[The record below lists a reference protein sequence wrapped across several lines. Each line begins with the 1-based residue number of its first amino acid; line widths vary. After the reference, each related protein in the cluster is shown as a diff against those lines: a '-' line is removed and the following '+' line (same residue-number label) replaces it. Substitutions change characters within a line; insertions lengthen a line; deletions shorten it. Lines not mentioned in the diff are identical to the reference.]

1 MLKQILLPN
10 YFKLIGW
17 ILLIPSAILGFFLM
31 LSDLESTLKIN
42 SKVFALYN
50 DQIMGSQR
58 HTGIISTDITNTL
71 VGVFFIL
78 GAMMVGFSKE
88 KKEDEYVANLRLSSL
103 MWAVWVNYVLLL
115 LSFIFIYG
123 MGFFHVMI
131 YNMFTVLIIF
141 IGRFNIKLFI
151 NRMIPA
157 DEK

>member
-10 YFKLIGW
+10 QFKMLGW
-17 ILLIPSAILGFFLM
+17 ILLVPSAILGFLLM

-157 DEK
+157 NEK

>member
-1 MLKQILLPN
+1 MLRQILLPN
-10 YFKLIGW
+10 RFKLIGW
-17 ILLIPSAILGFFLM
+17 ILLIPAAILGFLLM
-31 LSDLESTLKIN
+31 LGDLESKLKIN

-50 DQIMGSQR
+50 DEIMGSER
-58 HTGIISTDITNTL
+58 HTGIISTDITITL

-78 GAMMVGFSKE
+78 GALMVGFSKE
-88 KKEDEYVANLRLSSL
+88 KKEDEYVANLRFSSL

-141 IGRFNIKLFI
+141 IGRFNIILLK
-151 NRMIPA
+151 NKMIST

>member
-1 MLKQILLPN
+1 MFKQILLPN
-10 YFKLIGW
+10 RFKLIGW
-17 ILLIPSAILGFFLM
+17 IMLIPSALLGFLLM
-31 LSDLESTLKIN
+31 LSDLESKLAIN

-50 DQIMGSQR
+50 DEILGDKN
-58 HTGIISTDITNTL
+58 HFGIISTDITNTL
-71 VGVFFIL
+71 VGVVFIL

-88 KKEDEYVANLRLSSL
+88 KQEDEYIANLRLSSL
-103 MWAVWVNYVLLL
+103 MWAVWVNYVLLF

-141 IGRFNIKLFI
+141 IGRFNVILLK
-151 NRMIPA
+151 NKMIST

>member
-10 YFKLIGW
+10 QFKLIGW
-17 ILLIPSAILGFFLM
+17 ILLVPSAFFGFFLM

-50 DQIMGSQR
+50 DEIMGSQR

-103 MWAVWVNYVLLL
+103 MWAVWVNYLLLL

>member
-10 YFKLIGW
+10 QFKLLGW
-17 ILLIPSAILGFFLM
+17 ILLVPSAIFGFFLM

-50 DQIMGSQR
+50 DEIIGSQR

>member
-10 YFKLIGW
+10 RFKLVGW
-17 ILLIPSAILGFFLM
+17 ILLVPSTILGFMLM
-31 LSDLESTLKIN
+31 LSDLESKLKIN

-50 DQIMGSQR
+50 DEIMGSGR

-141 IGRFNIKLFI
+141 IGRFNIILLK
-151 NRMIPA
+151 NKMIST

>member
-10 YFKLIGW
+10 RFKLVGW
-17 ILLIPSAILGFFLM
+17 ILLVPSAIVGFMLM
-31 LSDLESTLKIN
+31 LSDLESKLKIN

-50 DQIMGSQR
+50 DEIMGSGR

-141 IGRFNIKLFI
+141 IGRFNIILLK
-151 NRMIPA
+151 NKMIST

>member
-10 YFKLIGW
+10 QFKLLGW
-17 ILLIPSAILGFFLM
+17 ILLVPSAILGFLLM

-50 DQIMGSQR
+50 DEIMGSQR

-88 KKEDEYVANLRLSSL
+88 KKEDEYIANLRLSSL

-157 DEK
+157 NEK

>member
-17 ILLIPSAILGFFLM
+17 ILLVPSAIFGFFLM

-50 DQIMGSQR
+50 DEIMGSQR

>member
-10 YFKLIGW
+10 QFKLIGW

-31 LSDLESTLKIN
+31 LTDLESKLTIK

-50 DQIMGSQR
+50 DEILGDKN
-58 HTGIISTDITNTL
+58 HFGIISTDITITL
-71 VGVFFIL
+71 VGVVFIL

-88 KKEDEYVANLRLSSL
+88 KHEDEYIAKLRLSSL

>member
-1 MLKQILLPN
+1 MFKQILLPN
-10 YFKLIGW
+10 RFKLIGW
-17 ILLIPSAILGFFLM
+17 ILLIPSALLGFLLM
-31 LSDLESTLKIN
+31 LGDLESKLTIT

-50 DQIMGSQR
+50 DEILGDKR
-58 HTGIISTDITNTL
+58 HFGIISTDITITL
-71 VGVFFIL
+71 VGVVFIL

-88 KKEDEYVANLRLSSL
+88 KHEDEYIAKLRLSSL

-141 IGRFNIKLFI
+141 IGRFNIILLK
-151 NRMIPA
+151 NKMIST

>member
-10 YFKLIGW
+10 QFKLLGW
-17 ILLIPSAILGFFLM
+17 ILLVPSAILGFLLM

-58 HTGIISTDITNTL
+58 HTGIISTDISNTL
-71 VGVFFIL
+71 VGVCFIL

>member
-10 YFKLIGW
+10 QFKLIGW

-31 LSDLESTLKIN
+31 LTDLESKLTIK

-50 DQIMGSQR
+50 DEILGDKN
-58 HTGIISTDITNTL
+58 HFGIISTDITITL
-71 VGVFFIL
+71 VGVVFIL
-78 GAMMVGFSKE
+78 GDMMVGFSKE
-88 KKEDEYVANLRLSSL
+88 KHEDEYIAKLRLSSL

>member
-1 MLKQILLPN
+1 MLKQILLPHR
-10 YFKLIGW
+10 FKLIGW
-17 ILLIPSAILGFFLM
+17 ILLVPSAILGFMLM
-31 LSDLESTLKIN
+31 LSDVESKLKIN

-50 DQIMGSQR
+50 DEFLGDKS
-58 HTGIISTDITNTL
+58 HFGIISTDITITL
-71 VGVFFIL
+71 VGVVFIL

-141 IGRFNIKLFI
+141 IGRFNIIILK
-151 NRMIPA
+151 NKMIST

>member
-10 YFKLIGW
+10 QFKLLGW
-17 ILLIPSAILGFFLM
+17 ILLVPSAILGFLLM

-50 DQIMGSQR
+50 DEIMGSQR

-103 MWAVWVNYVLLL
+103 MWAVWVNYLLLL

-141 IGRFNIKLFI
+141 IGRFNIILLK
-151 NRMIPA
+151 NKMISI

>member
-1 MLKQILLPN
+1 MFKQILLP
-10 YFKLIGW
+10 YRFKLIGW
-17 ILLIPSAILGFFLM
+17 ILLIPSALLGFLLM
-31 LSDLESTLKIN
+31 LGDLESKLTIK

-50 DQIMGSQR
+50 DEILGDKN
-58 HTGIISTDITNTL
+58 HFGIISTDITITL
-71 VGVFFIL
+71 VGVVFIL

-88 KKEDEYVANLRLSSL
+88 KHEDEYIAKLRLSSL

-141 IGRFNIKLFI
+141 IGRFNIILLK
-151 NRMIPA
+151 NKMIST

>member
-10 YFKLIGW
+10 QFKLIGW
-17 ILLIPSAILGFFLM
+17 ILLVPSAILGFFLM

-42 SKVFALYN
+42 SKVFAIYN
-50 DQIMGSQR
+50 DEIMGSQR

-78 GAMMVGFSKE
+78 GAMMVGFPKE

>member
-1 MLKQILLPN
+1 MFKQILLPN
-10 YFKLIGW
+10 RFKLIGW
-17 ILLIPSAILGFFLM
+17 ILLIPSALLGFLLM
-31 LSDLESTLKIN
+31 LGDLESKLTIK

-50 DQIMGSQR
+50 DEILGDKN
-58 HTGIISTDITNTL
+58 HFGIISTDITITL
-71 VGVFFIL
+71 VGVVFIL

-88 KKEDEYVANLRLSSL
+88 KREDEYIANLRLSSL
-103 MWAVWVNYVLLL
+103 MWAVWVNYVLLF

-141 IGRFNIKLFI
+141 IGRFNVILLK
-151 NRMIPA
+151 NKMIST

>member
-10 YFKLIGW
+10 QFKLLGW
-17 ILLIPSAILGFFLM
+17 ILLVPSAILGFLLM

>member
-10 YFKLIGW
+10 RFKLVGW
-17 ILLIPSAILGFFLM
+17 ILLVPSAILGFLLM
-31 LSDLESTLKIN
+31 LSDLESRLKIN

-50 DQIMGSQR
+50 DEIMGSER

-71 VGVFFIL
+71 VGVCFIL

-88 KKEDEYVANLRLSSL
+88 KNEDEYVANLRLSSL

-123 MGFFHVMI
+123 MAFFNVMI

-141 IGRFNIKLFI
+141 IGRFNIILLK
-151 NRMIPA
+151 NKMIST

>member
-10 YFKLIGW
+10 RFKLIGW
-17 ILLIPSAILGFFLM
+17 ILLVPSTILGFMLM
-31 LSDLESTLKIN
+31 LSDLESKLKIN

-50 DQIMGSQR
+50 DEIMGSGR

-123 MGFFHVMI
+123 MGFFLVMI
-131 YNMFTVLIIF
+131 YNKFTVLIIF
-141 IGRFNIKLFI
+141 IGRFNIILLK
-151 NRMIPA
+151 NKMISI

>member
-1 MLKQILLPN
+1 MLKQMLLPN
-10 YFKLIGW
+10 RFKLVGW
-17 ILLIPSAILGFFLM
+17 ILLVPSAILGFMLM

-50 DQIMGSQR
+50 DEIMGSGR

-141 IGRFNIKLFI
+141 IGRFNIILLK
-151 NRMIPA
+151 NKMIST